1 MTQSAAPGALG
12 CRGDEDRLDN
22 AYTAPCVLCRGIA
35 VGTGAKLS
43 GVAVQSYDLG
53 AVQACLGHE
62 QQQGLIEASELC
74 RPIGRDNDRPD
85 LGGAS

>member
-1 MTQSAAPGALG
+1 M
-12 CRGDEDRLDN
+12 
-22 AYTAPCVLCRGIA
+22 
-35 VGTGAKLS
+35 GTGAKLS